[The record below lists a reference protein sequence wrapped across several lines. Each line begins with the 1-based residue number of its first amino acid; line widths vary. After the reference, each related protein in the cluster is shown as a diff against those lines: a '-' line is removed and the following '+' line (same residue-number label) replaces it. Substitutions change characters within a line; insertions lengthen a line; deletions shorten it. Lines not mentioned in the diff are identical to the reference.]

1 MISHYYF
8 PSLSHCTYSCHNIMN
23 QTWLT
28 IQYLSYA
35 TPVVLQPV
43 PIQAMPTEIPN
54 KAYAQKAVVSKPTA
68 ILLSARPPRK
78 HWCVKL
84 QNSLSYITTNA
95 RPRWR
100 MRKDLSKRM
109 RGFGWFWKVL
119 RYPGHMSIRLMSCRW
134 DLEFC
139 ACANDF

>member
-8 PSLSHCTYSCHNIMN
+8 PSLSHCTYYCHNIMN
-23 QTWLT
+23 QTRLT

-54 KAYAQKAVVSKPTA
+54 KAYAQKAAVPKPTA

-78 HWCVKL
+78 HCEATEFIEL
-84 QNSLSYITTNA
+84 YYHEREA
-95 RPRWR
+95 E
-100 MRKDLSKRM
+100 MKDAK
-109 RGFGWFWKVL
+109 GFNPFFTIG
-119 RYPGHMSIRLMSCRW
+119 
-134 DLEFC
+134 
-139 ACANDF
+139 